1 MEELKTIKEAIAF
14 ARKRSIEESEHH
26 DLKTLEVCHALAVE
40 IPSALDEALAAV
52 SALEEQ
58 MKALTADRDNLRN
71 FIEALVEDVCWGQ
84 GLPDDIDGGSVQDLA
99 EKYNILKPVPHP
111 EPCHVERCPC
121 IESGPY
127 DFIYHFAWS
136 MPETC

>member
-1 MEELKTIKEAIAF
+1 MDQLKTILKRLKAEAPTRIAMNEWTGTDVSQM
-14 ARKRSIEESEHH
+14 A
-26 DLKTLEVCHALAVE
+26 T
-40 IPSALDEALAAV
+40 EALAAV

-58 MKALTADRDNLRN
+58 MKALTADRANLRN

-111 EPCHVERCPC
+111 EPCHIERCPC

-136 MPETC
+136 MPPTE